1 MHLFDVMAA
10 SQVISC
16 LQSSSLDE
24 SWRGTIFAEILKHLF
39 NALGGI
45 FCVHVRRNGNT
56 VAHDV
61 LARSIEGVIYIWLM
75 LPPDCLYKVIVC

>member
-24 SWRGTIFAEILKHLF
+24 SWRAGAEPKDKTR
-39 NALGGI
+39 G
-45 FCVHVRRNGNT
+45 
-56 VAHDV
+56 
-61 LARSIEGVIYIWLM
+61 ARF
-75 LPPDCLYKVIVC
+75 